1 MATQGLSVFK
11 PVNAYSGKV
20 LVKCDPS
27 WDSPTWLLRLVTRTG
42 DEMLMT
48 VSGEA
53 YESFRSVE
61 VNRIY
66 DFKIPGRCVRHNVS
80 GQKHGITSERE
91 VVLKYACKYSLGAE
105 GWPTQ
110 VKFNIVSFQNLTQQT
125 PGSWIDI
132 YATVTEIFGKQR
144 KEAEETRRRTNDPN
158 LEDSA
163 SGSS

>member
-27 WDSPTWLLRLVTRTG
+27 WNSPTWLLRLVTRTG

-110 VKFNIVSFQNLTQQT
+110 VKSKI
-125 PGSWIDI
+125 
-132 YATVTEIFGKQR
+132 
-144 KEAEETRRRTNDPN
+144 
-158 LEDSA
+158 
-163 SGSS
+163 